1 MAKGNVAEGWA
12 GTETARIDAA
22 VKDGKVAKGTATQL
36 RRMLPL
42 VESGALSVDGYRAAV
57 EALSILG
64 VRARPEG
71 GHRATLLAKLPAL
84 KARLEAVEAEI
95 GKLDDMARPF
105 GLVVRV
111 VINARPGRAEETSPA
126 PAQGSKA
133 PAGKK

>member
-22 VKDGKVAKGTATQL
+22 VKGGTLAKGTASQI
-36 RRMLPL
+36 RRMIQL
-42 VESGALSVDGYRAAV
+42 VESGALPLDGYKAAV
-57 EALSILG
+57 EALAILG

-71 GHRATLLAKLPAL
+71 GHRATLLDKLPAI
-84 KARLEAVEAEI
+84 KARLESVEAEI

-111 VINARPGRAEETSPA
+111 VINARPGKADETAPA
-126 PAQGSKA
+126 PAQGSKQT
-133 PAGKK
+133 AGKK